1 MKYLDDNFVSNNSH
15 IKQVTFSPYMP
26 QINNPNLATNK
37 ILINLNWPYLN
48 IESDK
53 FLNFKKDIIKIL
65 NNKYFKYNIIFKSI
79 PIATFQKNS
88 KKKINLITDTKNII
102 FSNPLSKGANCYNN
116 EISIPMSFLFGN
128 SYQLD
133 DTNKNL
139 AKLFKTRFRLL
150 FFT

>member
-1 MKYLDDNFVSNNSH
+1 MKECDDNCVSNNSH

-65 NNKYFKYNIIFKSI
+65 NMKYF
-79 PIATFQKNS
+79 
-88 KKKINLITDTKNII
+88 
-102 FSNPLSKGANCYNN
+102 
-116 EISIPMSFLFGN
+116 
-128 SYQLD
+128 
-133 DTNKNL
+133 
-139 AKLFKTRFRLL
+139 LL
-150 FFT
+150 